1 MDSSWIDFLAA
12 ISGGL
17 SALTALIAVVI
28 AIRSERRSR
37 EVLKAQMY
45 LTLRQGFHDIYR
57 ELGDLTGRSE
67 EDTDLRMAR
76 QAYWHHAF
84 DEWYISQLAPR
95 ELGDMWNAFFK
106 RATLSGWAHPA
117 LKATLD
123 ELAKDRSSGFG
134 AYAQPF
140 ICELMEQP
148 RKR

>member
-1 MDSSWIDFLAA
+1 MSTGWTDALAA

-17 SALTALIAVVI
+17 SALTAFTAVVI

-45 LTLRQGFHDIYR
+45 LTLRHGFLDVFR

-67 EDTDLRMAR
+67 EDVDLRTAR

-84 DEWYISQLAPR
+84 DEWYICQLAPR
-95 ELGDMWNAFFK
+95 ELGDMWDGFFR
-106 RATLSGWAHPA
+106 RAVQSGYAHPP

-134 AYAQPF
+134 AYAQGF
-140 ICELMEQP
+140 ISDLIEQP